1 MIWFHTDSGSLFRF
15 PHHCG
20 IGVGRFSSIY
30 NTSTSRFLRL
40 QPRYTLATKS
50 TVAKAGDKSAT
61 KSTVDFTP
69 ICRRFVES
77 LPQLQGHAIL
87 WHRISQKRYEIQTYF
102 QWNTNR
108 DLHMPFSTM
117 SFRMTL
123 SDLEWL
129 IKIFDD
135 MKCRAVSATA
145 ELFVYNSIALTV
157 DNVTWT
163 V

>member
-77 LPQLQGHAIL
+77 LPSCKVTPFFDTEYLRNGTRYRHTFNGILTGTCTCPSQQCHFEWPWVILNDLLKYSMTWNVARSLRQL
-87 WHRISQKRYEIQTYF
+87 
-102 QWNTNR
+102 
-108 DLHMPFSTM
+108 
-117 SFRMTL
+117 SFL
-123 SDLEWL
+123 S
-129 IKIFDD
+129 I
-135 MKCRAVSATA
+135 
-145 ELFVYNSIALTV
+145 TV
-157 DNVTWT
+157 
-163 V
+163 